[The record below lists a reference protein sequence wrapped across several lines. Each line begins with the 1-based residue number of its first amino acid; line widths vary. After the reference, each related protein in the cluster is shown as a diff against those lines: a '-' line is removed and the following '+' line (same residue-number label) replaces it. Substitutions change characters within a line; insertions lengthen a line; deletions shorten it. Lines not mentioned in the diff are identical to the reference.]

1 MRGVTLV
8 QCLTGYRQRKA
19 VAAAVAALALAGV
32 AGACRS
38 SPHRPASSPPTSAGG
53 TATTGTVAPGTGNT
67 ATGGSGGTVGSTPTS
82 IPATTTTTSPGGSTP
97 TTPTTGASGPARCNS
112 GDLRGSLT
120 EPNGAAGS
128 TYYMLVL
135 TNTGTSSCLLQ
146 GYPGV
151 SWVTGSSG
159 QQVGAP
165 AERQPGNAPA
175 LVLAPGTSAQAV
187 LRVLDA
193 GNFGASCGLTPTDGL
208 RVYPPNDYS
217 ALFISQAGEGC
228 TNVNDVVLYVAPF
241 Q

>member
-1 MRGVTLV
+1 MRGVTLT
-8 QCLTGYRQRKA
+8 QSLTGYRRRTAAATA
-19 VAAAVAALALAGV
+19 VAVVALAGI
-32 AGACRS
+32 AGACGS
-38 SPHRPASSPPTSAGG
+38 SPHGSASSPTTSAGG
-53 TATTGTVAPGTGNT
+53 TASTGTVAPGTGNT
-67 ATGGSGGTVGSTPTS
+67 GTGGSGGTAGSTPTS
-82 IPATTTTTSPGGSTP
+82 TPATTTTTAPGGSTP
-97 TTPTTGASGPARCNS
+97 TTAASGPARCNS

-120 EPNGAAGS
+120 GANGAAGS

-135 TNTGTSSCLLQ
+135 TNTGGSSCLLQ

-165 AERQPGNAPA
+165 AARQPGNAPA
-175 LVLAPGTSAQAV
+175 LVLSPGTSAQAV
-187 LRVLDA
+187 LRVVDA

-208 RVYPPNDYS
+208 RVYPPNDYG

-228 TNVNDVVLYVAPF
+228 TNANDVVLYVAPF